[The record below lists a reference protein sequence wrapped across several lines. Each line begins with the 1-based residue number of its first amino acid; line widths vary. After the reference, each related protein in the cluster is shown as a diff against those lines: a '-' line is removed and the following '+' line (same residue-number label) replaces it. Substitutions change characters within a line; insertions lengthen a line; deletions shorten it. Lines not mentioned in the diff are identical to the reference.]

1 MQTVTNF
8 YISNLALSDVILAV
22 FCIPFQFRAALMQRW
37 DLPEFM
43 CQLCPFMQTLSVRSY
58 VKSSS
63 VMRKESKCTI
73 ACKTIRIFLK
83 ARRPHNDVCQ
93 VNASV
98 WTLVAICV
106 DRYHAIVH
114 PLAKKQSKSTAK
126 MMICLIW
133 LLGSVLAL
141 PMGLAHTFEMVRNV
155 KLLTMLHSFQNI
167 F

>member
-63 VMRKESKCTI
+63 VMKRKQMYNCLQNNKNFFEG
-73 ACKTIRIFLK
+73 KT
-83 ARRPHNDVCQ
+83 PSQ
-93 VNASV
+93 
-98 WTLVAICV
+98 
-106 DRYHAIVH
+106 
-114 PLAKKQSKSTAK
+114 
-126 MMICLIW
+126 
-133 LLGSVLAL
+133 
-141 PMGLAHTFEMVRNV
+141 
-155 KLLTMLHSFQNI
+155 
-167 F
+167 